1 MPASCTRSIRAAH
14 RFGGLRWRSTTAA
27 PCTRSPSTN
36 ASRRRRARDIAPLD
50 NVSPPM
56 TGDLDAESL
65 RALCEILARHTAV
78 ADRCWFAVWE
88 GWGDWGSGSAVTFSR
103 RGRDPAPSPPPAPAE
118 WQLDLTGPTFAL
130 PDRTYHLFAGPVD
143 AALRI
148 GHWSTRDWFIPRPPN
163 LFWPDDR
170 AWCVASEIDFDSTL
184 IGGPARLVDD
194 ILEHEAFEAWPVEP
208 SDSLAFDGDTV
219 NRR

>member
-1 MPASCTRSIRAAH
+1 M
-14 RFGGLRWRSTTAA
+14 
-27 PCTRSPSTN
+27 
-36 ASRRRRARDIAPLD
+36 
-50 NVSPPM
+50 
-56 TGDLDAESL
+56 
-65 RALCEILARHTAV
+65 
-78 ADRCWFAVWE
+78 
-88 GWGDWGSGSAVTFSR
+88 
-103 RGRDPAPSPPPAPAE
+103 
-118 WQLDLTGPTFAL
+118 

-170 AWCVASEIDFDSTL
+170 AWCVATEIDFDSTL
-184 IGGPARLVDD
+184 VGGPARLIDD